1 MDINNTQEILST
13 ILKTVLIPILPLLTT
28 YLIYLLNTKI
38 NELKEKINNEKFN
51 KYLDMLHELITSNV
65 IMVNQ
70 TFVDALKKDGIFTK
84 ENQIEAF
91 NIVKTNVLN
100 SLQTEAILILKSVID
115 DLDTYINTEIE
126 ASVRINKK
134 E

>member
-1 MDINNTQEILST
+1 MNNQIQEIFST

-28 YLIYLLNTKI
+28 YIIYWLKI
-38 NELKEKINNEKFN
+38 KVNELKERINNEKFN
-51 KYLDMLHELITSNV
+51 KYLDILHELISSNV

-70 TFVDALKKDGIFTK
+70 TLVDALKKEGMFTK
-84 ENQIEAF
+84 EDQIEAF

-100 SLQTEAILILKSVID
+100 SLKTEAVVILKSVIE

-126 ASVRINKK
+126 AAVRANKK
-134 E
+134 V

>member
-1 MDINNTQEILST
+1 MNNQTQETLSI
-13 ILKTVLIPILPLLTT
+13 ILKMVLVPILPLLTT
-28 YLIYLLNTKI
+28 YIIYWLKMKVD
-38 NELKEKINNEKFN
+38 ELKERINNEKFN
-51 KYLDMLHELITSNV
+51 KYLDILHELISSNV

-70 TFVDALKKDGIFTK
+70 TLVDALKKEGIFTK
-84 ENQIEAF
+84 EDQIEAF

-100 SLQTEAILILKSVID
+100 SLQTEAVLILKSVID

-126 ASVRINKK
+126 AAVRINKK